1 MPRSSGGAE
10 NGRVSLRL
18 PSHEVASRRAR
29 AVVVALAPVLAV
41 VLVFAALPAQ
51 AGRKGDHDEA
61 RAAVQAGEVLPL
73 PTLLERLQR
82 THPGKVLE
90 LELERDRKAGRWIY
104 EVKLLQADGRLLKLE
119 LDAATAQVLKVGQAG
134 GGKDKDRDK
143 DRDKRRHGPP
153 EGPADEAR

>member
-10 NGRVSLRL
+10 NGRVSFRL

-29 AVVVALAPVLAV
+29 AVVGALAPAV
-41 VLVFAALPAQ
+41 SVAVALVFSAALPAQ

-119 LDAATAQVLKVGQAG
+119 LDAATAQVLKAGQAG

-143 DRDKRRHGPP
+143 GRHRADRSGD
-153 EGPADEAR
+153 DAR